1 MSNETASSKAAAWI
15 QIAIVIGIVVWAFKS
30 CDEQQNKR
38 DDEMRGQG
46 MLEAKGF
53 RGEFPPNAGR
63 DYVMMLENSEYKS
76 DDFSNFFRQLK
87 IYNIARTELRKRGL
101 NNSDL
106 SKIPE
111 WDLYEAMESASPE
124 KELDRLAK
132 QYD

>member
-1 MSNETASSKAAAWI
+1 
-15 QIAIVIGIVVWAFKS
+15 
-30 CDEQQNKR
+30 
-38 DDEMRGQG
+38 
-46 MLEAKGF
+46 
-53 RGEFPPNAGR
+53 
-63 DYVMMLENSEYKS
+63 MMLENSEYKS
-76 DDFSNFFRQLK
+76 DDFANFFRQLK

>member
-1 MSNETASSKAAAWI
+1 MTTKTNTTQSTSWI
-15 QIAIVIGIVVWAFKS
+15 TIAIVIGVVVWAFKS
-30 CDEQQNKR
+30 CGEQQSKR

-46 MLEAKGF
+46 MIEAKGF
-53 RGEFPPNAGR
+53 RGDFPPNAGR

-76 DDFSNFFRQLK
+76 DDFANFFRQLK

>member
-1 MSNETASSKAAAWI
+1 MTTKTNTTQSTSWI
-15 QIAIVIGIVVWAFKS
+15 TIAIVIGVVVWAFKS
-30 CDEQQNKR
+30 CGEQQSKR

-46 MLEAKGF
+46 MIEAKGF
-53 RGEFPPNAGR
+53 SGEFPPNAGR
-63 DYVMMLENSEYKS
+63 DYLMMLENSEYKS

-111 WDLYEAMESASPE
+111 WDLYAAMESASPE

>member
-1 MSNETASSKAAAWI
+1 
-15 QIAIVIGIVVWAFKS
+15 
-30 CDEQQNKR
+30 
-38 DDEMRGQG
+38 MRGQG
-46 MLEAKGF
+46 MIEAKGF
-53 RGEFPPNAGR
+53 SGEFPPNAGR

-76 DDFSNFFRQLK
+76 DDFSNFFRQLQ

-111 WDLYEAMESASPE
+111 WDLYGAMKSASPE